1 MSTISLI
8 QAGYFVAN
16 IVIAVRMIVLLRAD
30 KTDDAFGTPMRHR
43 WDIPMVC
50 LLLGLPL
57 WAFFTS
63 MDAIDWMWK
72 KLIP

>member
-30 KTDDAFGTPMRHR
+30 KTDDAFWTPMRHR

-50 LLLGLPL
+50 LLFGLPL
-57 WAFFTS
+57 WAFFMS